1 MDELSQK
8 ISHHG
13 QMIPNQFVPGPLVPQ
28 LTVPRLPPVSTLL
41 EVQIVKKKTLYL
53 ALERLPTFEWIFLK
67 IAFLI

>member
-41 EVQIVKKKTLYL
+41 EVQIVKKKLY
-53 ALERLPTFEWIFLK
+53 I
-67 IAFLI
+67 